1 MRTCSRRA
9 RTTKQ
14 WKVEGASKV
23 QAASIC
29 FLEWSPRLQRGRIGY
44 LREGGGGEIST
55 NGHEVEEI
63 EFALDGG
70 GIGTRSPDDIHCSR
84 APVLIGREN
93 LAIVRGRIGL
103 SPIQIACEVVA
114 FPNLKLIF

>member
-44 LREGGGGEIST
+44 LREGEKLVPMDMRLKKSNSLSMAEASGPEAQMIST
-55 NGHEVEEI
+55 
-63 EFALDGG
+63 A
-70 GIGTRSPDDIHCSR
+70 
-84 APVLIGREN
+84 
-93 LAIVRGRIGL
+93 
-103 SPIQIACEVVA
+103 VA
-114 FPNLKLIF
+114 HQS